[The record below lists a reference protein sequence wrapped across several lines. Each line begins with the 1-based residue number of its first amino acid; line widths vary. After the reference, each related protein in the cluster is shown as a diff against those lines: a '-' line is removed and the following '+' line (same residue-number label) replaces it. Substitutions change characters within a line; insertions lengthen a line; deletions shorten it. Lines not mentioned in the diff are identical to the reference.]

1 MLEIFSFALMVTTPV
16 LLVGL
21 AVKTVQNFFDNRLNH
36 CIFWLALVSSLRQT
50 YFFMWA
56 IRPELHQVWDISVEI

>member
-1 MLEIFSFALMVTTPV
+1 MLVIFSFSLMVTAPA

-21 AVKTVQNFFDNRLNH
+21 AVKTVQNFFDNRLHH

-50 YFFMWA
+50 CFL
-56 IRPELHQVWDISVEI
+56 RG